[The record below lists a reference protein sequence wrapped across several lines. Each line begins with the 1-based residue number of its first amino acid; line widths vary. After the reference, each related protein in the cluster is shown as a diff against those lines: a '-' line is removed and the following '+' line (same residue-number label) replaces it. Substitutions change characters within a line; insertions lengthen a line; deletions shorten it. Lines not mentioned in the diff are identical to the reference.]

1 MGLIEKISRFFSSSS
16 RGDEA
21 AYWIYVRC
29 DHCGEKLSTRVNLYN
44 DLSVNYS
51 ESDDCTYT
59 CRKTIVGRQGCFQRI
74 EVKLIFDRR
83 RKLTDQEISGGAFI
97 EEGEY

>member
-1 MGLIEKISRFFSSSS
+1 MGLMEKISQFFSSS
-16 RGDEA
+16 RTADEA
-21 AYWIYVRC
+21 AYWIYVSC
-29 DHCGEKLSTRVNLYN
+29 NHCGEKLSTRVNLHN

-51 ESDDCTYT
+51 ESDDHSYT

-74 EVKLIFDRR
+74 EVKLIFDSR
-83 RKLTDQEISGGAFI
+83 RKLKDQEISGGAFI